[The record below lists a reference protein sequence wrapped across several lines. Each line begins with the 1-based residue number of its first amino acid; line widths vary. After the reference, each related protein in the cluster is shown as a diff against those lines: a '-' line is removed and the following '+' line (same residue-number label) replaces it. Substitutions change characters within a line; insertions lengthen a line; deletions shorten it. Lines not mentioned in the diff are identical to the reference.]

1 MAEDEAPVTETSA
14 PVETQISGE
23 ETGSGGSW
31 PADVQAEFTKKTQ
44 ALSDERKSWE
54 AEKSAWNQQRTQ
66 AAQQLQQYAQQLEQQ
81 QQAGRQ
87 SSSQNTRQNQRESL
101 MQQLQQMSYLDGPT
115 AATLVQRIMDEG
127 INPLNNAIKQRDQA
141 LSHIYKEY
149 KTLKENVG
157 NQTSKQAEV
166 ELASRISKAR
176 EDAGLPDEPWVNNLM
191 EDVYYSHEGPGL
203 TDQFPKM
210 VQERWAAIQKGVRD
224 ADRLAAKEAK
234 QSPFPTKGGEMSPTS
249 GKTGGYK
256 TPQERTDELWPMLNP
271 GQTE

>member
-44 ALSDERKSWE
+44 ALSDERKAWE
-54 AEKSAWNQQRTQ
+54 AEKSAWNEQRTQ

-81 QQAGRQ
+81 QQASRQ
-87 SSSQNTRQNQRESL
+87 MSSQNTRQNQRESL

-203 TDQFPKM
+203 TEQFPKM

>member
-1 MAEDEAPVTETSA
+1 MAEDEAPVAETSA

-23 ETGSGGSW
+23 DTGSGGSW

-44 ALSDERKSWE
+44 ALSDDRKSWE

-176 EDAGLPDEPWVNNLM
+176 EDAGLPNEPWVNNLM

-203 TDQFPKM
+203 SDQFPKM

-234 QSPFPTKGGEMSPTS
+234 QSPFPTKGGEMSPPS

>member
-1 MAEDEAPVTETSA
+1 MAEDEAPVAETSE
-14 PVETQISGE
+14 PVDTQTSGE
-23 ETGSGGSW
+23 DTGSGGSW

-44 ALSDERKSWE
+44 ALSDDRKSWE
-54 AEKSAWNQQRTQ
+54 SEKSAWNQQRTQ

-81 QQAGRQ
+81 QKAGRQ
-87 SSSQNTRQNQRESL
+87 SSSKNTRQNQRESL

-176 EDAGLPDEPWVNNLM
+176 EDAGLPNEPWVNNLM

-210 VQERWAAIQKGVRD
+210 VQERWSAIQKGVRD
-224 ADRLAAKEAK
+224 ADRLAAKEARK
-234 QSPFPTKGGEMSPTS
+234 SPFPTKGGEMSPTS

>member
-1 MAEDEAPVTETSA
+1 MAEDEASVAETSA
-14 PVETQISGE
+14 PVDTQTSGE
-23 ETGSGGSW
+23 DTGSGGSW

-44 ALSDERKSWE
+44 ALSDDRKSWE
-54 AEKSAWNQQRTQ
+54 SEKSAWNQQRTQ

-176 EDAGLPDEPWVNNLM
+176 EDAGLPNEPWVNNLM

-210 VQERWAAIQKGVRD
+210 VQERWSAIQKGVRD
-224 ADRLAAKEAK
+224 ADRLTAQEARK
-234 QSPFPTKGGEMSPTS
+234 SPFPTKGGEMSPTS